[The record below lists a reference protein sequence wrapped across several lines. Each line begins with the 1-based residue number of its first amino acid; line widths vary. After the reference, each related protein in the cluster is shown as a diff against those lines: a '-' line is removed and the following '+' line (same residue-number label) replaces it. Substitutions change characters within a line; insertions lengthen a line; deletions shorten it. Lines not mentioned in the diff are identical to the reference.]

1 MPIFVRGNPASV
13 QAFLEGERL
22 EDSDSWFCK
31 RCKKLVQ
38 ADKKLDLWSLPEVL
52 VVHLKR
58 FSYSHR
64 FRDKIDSLVKFPLH
78 GLDLSRTAL
87 RHQVCLPRSAP
98 SVAWTLA
105 GHTGPSHWLAISTC
119 SHLALHPER
128 VLVIQAD
135 DCD

>member
-1 MPIFVRGNPASV
+1 MQGGIVAGLCAWKKWSPLQRPYHVLILVRGNPASA

-22 EDSDSWFCK
+22 EDSDSWYCK
-31 RCKKLVQ
+31 RCKELVQ

-87 RHQVCLPRSAP
+87 RPQVCPPRSAS
-98 SVAWTLA
+98 SVPQSLA
-105 GHTGPSHWLAISTC
+105 GHAGRSH
-119 SHLALHPER
+119 
-128 VLVIQAD
+128 
-135 DCD
+135 